1 MSKFLIPDWI
11 LSQFQED
18 TKNSDSA
25 EEYSPVVLQEI
36 SSSYSSS
43 TSELEEVV
51 TPTVAPATP
60 SDDIE
65 SSITTTTVSS
75 IEPHSQENNDVFS
88 SVILIPP
95 SNPGQ
100 IQPSER
106 VQSIKESSNLEA
118 VPTKEPEVFSSVMDS
133 M

>member
-1 MSKFLIPDWI
+1 M
-11 LSQFQED
+11 
-18 TKNSDSA
+18 
-25 EEYSPVVLQEI
+25 LQEI

-100 IQPSER
+100 IQPSEG

>member
-1 MSKFLIPDWI
+1 M
-11 LSQFQED
+11 
-18 TKNSDSA
+18 
-25 EEYSPVVLQEI
+25 LQEI
-36 SSSYSSS
+36 SSSASSS

-65 SSITTTTVSS
+65 PFITTNTASSIVS
-75 IEPHSQENNDVFS
+75 HSQENNYVFS

-100 IQPSER
+100 IQSSEGAQN
-106 VQSIKESSNLEA
+106 VKESRYLEA
-118 VPTKEPEVFSSVMDS
+118 VPTKEPEVLSSVLHS
-133 M
+133 T